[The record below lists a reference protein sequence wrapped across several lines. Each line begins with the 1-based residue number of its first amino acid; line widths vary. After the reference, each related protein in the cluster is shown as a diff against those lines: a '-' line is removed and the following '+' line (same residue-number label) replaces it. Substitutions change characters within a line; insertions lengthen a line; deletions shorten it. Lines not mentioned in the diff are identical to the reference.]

1 MSSTPERIGKY
12 RVIKRLGRGG
22 TAEVYLA
29 EQQGT
34 AGFSKQL
41 VLKVL
46 YKDLAQD
53 QDFVKMLV
61 DEARIT
67 ARLIHANICQVLDLG
82 LDPEAHYLA
91 MEYVPGTDLLTLLD
105 RCQERGV
112 LIPLE
117 VAAHVVAE
125 VLSALDYAHDATDDD
140 GTPLGIIHRDV
151 SPQNILISHHGEVKL
166 TDFGIAKAAQRQ
178 TRTQA
183 GQIKGK
189 MIYMS
194 PEHASGRPMD
204 HRADIFSAGIVLH
217 ELLRGQAFAAADS
230 NVVLQMRKAGMEV
243 ESISEHRPEV
253 PKELEAALKRAL
265 QADPDQRFPSAEAF
279 RAALVEFL
287 FCRPLPFGRSELACF
302 MQSVTPGPARRLADA
317 GVAGPRPTVLDK
329 RGTGGATTDATV
341 RTPMPREPAAGGLEA
356 VATCPDD
363 MGAIMAI
370 ARQEAERSDGLFPAA
385 DEGGAFEADEEATS
399 VDDPPPLDELDEEGT
414 RADDPVESET
424 RPDLQDARTEILDKD

>member
-29 EQQGT
+29 ELEGT

-53 QDFVKMLV
+53 QDFITMLV

-82 LDPEAHYLA
+82 LDPQAPYLA
-91 MEYVPGTDLLTLLD
+91 MEYVPGTDVLTLLEAC
-105 RCQERGV
+105 RERNV
-112 LIPLE
+112 PVPLE
-117 VAAHVVAE
+117 VAAYVVAE
-125 VLSALDYAHDATDDD
+125 VLSALDYAHEVTDDD
-140 GTPLGIIHRDV
+140 GAPLGIIHRDV

-194 PEHASGRPMD
+194 PEH
-204 HRADIFSAGIVLH
+204 
-217 ELLRGQAFAAADS
+217 
-230 NVVLQMRKAGMEV
+230 RKAGMEV
-243 ESISEHRPEV
+243 ESIREHRPEI
-253 PKELEAALKRAL
+253 PKELEAPLKRAL
-265 QADPDQRFPSAEAF
+265 QPDPEQRFPTAEDF
-279 RAALVEFL
+279 RSALVEFL

-302 MQSVTPGPARRLADA
+302 VQSVRPGPARRLAVASA
-317 GVAGPRPTVLDK
+317 GSAAPTVCEVRGK
-329 RGTGGATTDATV
+329 RGTTDATV
-341 RTPMPREPAAGGLEA
+341 RTPVPQDPLSDREGPPAGGPSAVGLEA

-363 MGAIMAI
+363 MGEIMAM
-370 ARQEAERSDGLFPAA
+370 AQQEAELSGDLFPKD
-385 DEGGAFEADEEATS
+385 DEGGAFEADEEATNLDGQPEP
-399 VDDPPPLDELDEEGT
+399 DDKT
-414 RADDPVESET
+414 RADEPIDAEL
-424 RPDLQDARTEILDKD
+424 RPDLQDSKTEILDD